1 MGSHLVE
8 ALVKRGEQVRVLVRP
23 GSKTEH
29 LDQLGIELS
38 PGDLGDI
45 HSLRN
50 AAQNVDMLYHC
61 AALAADWGSWKDF
74 ENTNVVGTRNL
85 LQVALEKD
93 LNFAPKVDFEKGMQ
107 HVKDWLLQI
116 GYI

>member
-8 ALVKRGEQVRVLVRP
+8 ALVKRGEQVRALVRP

-50 AAQNVDMLYHC
+50 AAQNIL
-61 AALAADWGSWKDF
+61 
-74 ENTNVVGTRNL
+74 
-85 LQVALEKD
+85 VASKRC
-93 LNFAPKVDFEKGMQ
+93 NAFATAFLSASVSVPIF
-107 HVKDWLLQI
+107 LTI
-116 GYI
+116 S